1 MLIFPLKIFK
11 QRFKKKNWD
20 PCFNAPASH
29 LAGFL
34 NVCLQMSQLF
44 SSLAETKHTTNPKKC
59 FVIESSL
66 RGEGGKLSSETIGSM
81 VQSNSTLLGP
91 R

>member
-1 MLIFPLKIFK
+1 MLIFPLKNFK
-11 QRFKKKNWD
+11 QRLKKNWI

-66 RGEGGKLSSETIGSM
+66 RREGGKLSSETIGSM
-81 VQSNSTLLGP
+81 VQSNPTLLGP